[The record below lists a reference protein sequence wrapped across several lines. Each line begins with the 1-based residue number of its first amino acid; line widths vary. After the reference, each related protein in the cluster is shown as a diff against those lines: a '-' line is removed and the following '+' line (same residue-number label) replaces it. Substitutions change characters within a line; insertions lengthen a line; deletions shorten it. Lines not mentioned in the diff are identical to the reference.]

1 MRKALPLLILP
12 LTRCASARHMDRR
25 LLSQCTSTGPRPWE
39 MTANAAGR
47 GAQTDEGEA
56 TRLGWIR
63 DYTQANGCNA
73 YEITER
79 RLTKA
84 PPQRSMLG
92 IKTDGDTI
100 RYSGT
105 CR

>member
-1 MRKALPLLILP
+1 MRITLTLLL
-12 LTRCASARHMDRR
+12 LTLTACASVRDMDRG
-25 LLSQCTSTGPRPWE
+25 LLSQFTMTGPGQWE

-63 DYTQANGCNA
+63 DYTQANGCSA

-84 PPQRSMLG
+84 PPQRAMLG
-92 IKTDGDTI
+92 IKTSGDAIHYT
-100 RYSGT
+100 GT

>member
-1 MRKALPLLILP
+1 MRITLPLLLIA
-12 LTRCASARHMDRR
+12 LTSCASVRDMNRG
-25 LLSQCTSTGPRPWE
+25 LLSQFTMTGPGQWE
-39 MTANAAGR
+39 MIANAAGR
-47 GAQTDEGEA
+47 GAQTEEGEA

-63 DYTQANGCNA
+63 DYTQANGCSS

-92 IKTDGDTI
+92 IKASGDTI
-100 RYSGT
+100 RYTGT